1 MKSKKDIDI
10 RHQYLREL
18 KEQFAKGQ
26 ISHEELY
33 SYVLNEL
40 KTMEPEES
48 FDTALKRFF
57 KRKG

>member
-48 FDTALKRFF
+48 FDNALKRFF